1 MRSRLLLSVS
11 ILGGMVCLQEP
22 AVTGEMH
29 VSEHQVRDAVQRSLI
44 WLERSAHRSLTERR
58 QCFTCHNQG
67 LPMMVLASADRRGF
81 LIDEAELQRQTQATA
96 TFLTRNID
104 GYRAGKGQAGQ
115 VFMAG
120 YALWALDYVDWPAD
134 DTTAAVAEYFLQS
147 HADTDHWTTKTQR
160 PPSEGSPFAAT
171 FLGLM
176 SLDRY
181 GTPEQQPRIAE
192 RRQRVLN
199 WLLKSA
205 SIETEDRVF
214 RLWGLHAASASA
226 AEIKRAAGDLLDLQ
240 QHHGGWAQAESMAA
254 DAYATGTALVAL
266 HQAGGI
272 ATVDLRYQR
281 GMRYLLDTQA
291 QDGTW
296 HVASRSVPFQA
307 YYESG
312 YPYGDDQFISMSAA
326 SWATLALTLSLPE
339 LEPASSSRWDNHVR
353 CP

>member
-1 MRSRLLLSVS
+1 MRSRLLLSLCVFGW
-11 ILGGMVCLQEP
+11 LVCVQAT
-22 AVTGEMH
+22 AVTGE
-29 VSEHQVRDAVQRSLI
+29 VRVTENQIRDAVERSLV
-44 WLERSAHRSLTERR
+44 WLERSTHRSLTERK

-67 LPMMVLASADRRGF
+67 LPMMVLATARRRGF
-81 LIDEAELQRQTQATA
+81 VVDDAELQRQAQATA
-96 TFLTRNID
+96 SFLTRNIE

-134 DTTAAVAEYFLQS
+134 DTTAAVAEYFLKS
-147 HADTDHWTTKTQR
+147 HAEDDHWTTKTQR

-181 GTPEQQPRIAE
+181 GTREQQTRIAE
-192 RRQRVLN
+192 RRERALV
-199 WLLKSA
+199 WLSQTPA
-205 SIETEDRVF
+205 VETEDRVF
-214 RLWGLHAASASA
+214 RLWSLHAAGASA
-226 AEIKRAAGDLLDLQ
+226 AEIERAASDVLDLQ
-240 QHHGGWAQAESMAA
+240 QRHGGWAQKESMTA
-254 DAYATGTALVAL
+254 DAYATGAALVAL

-272 ATVDLRYQR
+272 RIDNPRYQR
-281 GMRYLLDTQA
+281 GLRYLLDVQA
-291 QDGTW
+291 KDGTW

-326 SWATLALTLSLPE
+326 SWATLALTLGLPE
-339 LEPASSSRWDNHVR
+339 VEPASSSRMDSSDH
-353 CP
+353 